1 MSRLFAKLLGFFS
14 SRTLVGVDKAGNR
27 YFTRKE
33 EVDGIMK
40 EKRRV
45 LFKGEE
51 DPTSIPVEWICW
63 LNGQRKTAPTPEEM
77 AELEAK
83 RERIRQNVAQ
93 CLALEWLSLKLK
105 NVLFFVMIDMFTN
118 MSLYHVKVFKKEEEA
133 KKLAN
138 ATHQASRIIGKDASP
153 DLKSFIKQFPDASD
167 NQNRGSEEASVAVGD
182 ESEERISE
190 PTGSGESFKPGTWL
204 PPT

>member
-63 LNGQRKTAPTPEEM
+63 LNGQRKSAPTPEEM

-83 RERIRQNVAQ
+83 RERIRQNI
-93 CLALEWLSLKLK
+93 ALL
-105 NVLFFVMIDMFTN
+105 
-118 MSLYHVKVFKKEEEA
+118 KKEEEE
-133 KKLAN
+133 KKVAN
-138 ATHQASRIIGKDASP
+138 AAHQPSRIIGKDASP
-153 DLKSFIKQFPDASD
+153 DLKSFIKQFPGASD
-167 NQNRGSEEASVAVGD
+167 NQNSGSEEASVAVGD
-182 ESEERISE
+182 GSEERTSE